1 MLRRLA
7 RARLPRRSRRT
18 ESLIIAAMI
27 LTSGAA
33 LPVGAIAARSRSAK
47 PAAPS
52 AASATLRTGLES
64 LEKQVQEFT
73 LSNGLKFIVVERHQA
88 PVFSFM
94 TMVDAGSSNDQIG
107 TTGLAH
113 MMEHMAFK
121 GTPRIGTKDYAK
133 EQPLLAAEETAYDQL
148 LDERRRGARADSTKL
163 KNLDGALQAAQEAA
177 RGQVVSNEFS
187 KWVEQAGGQNM
198 NAYTSDDVTAYFYSM
213 PSNRL
218 ELWSLLEGSRMA
230 HPVFREFYKER
241 DVVYEERRMSYESSP
256 IGRLILEFTNTAFT
270 AHPYGFGGIGFPSDL
285 KTFSRTQ
292 GDEYFKR
299 HYVAKNMT
307 VSIVGDV
314 TTAEVRRDAEKY
326 FADLS
331 DASKPP
337 PVDTVEPEQH
347 AERRVTLEDPGQP
360 MVMIGW
366 HVPAASDPSYA
377 AFEALADL
385 LAGGDYAR
393 LVKTLVKEK
402 KIATRVDAG
411 PGFPGEKYPSLFVL
425 FVVPAAGQDPVKV
438 EQEVYAALD
447 EVRAKPFTPEEL
459 AGYKVRV
466 KAQKIGSV
474 ESNSDLASAL
484 ENAQT
489 LRGDWREFFREQE
502 RLQALTSTQLM
513 DAMNSTF
520 VKRNRT
526 VGMIVN
532 HDAPTANEGGK

>member
-1 MLRRLA
+1 MPFRSA
-7 RARLPRRSRRT
+7 FTTRARRGVRGVAFT
-18 ESLIIAAMI
+18 AA
-27 LTSGAA
+27 LLAFAGLAGAA
-33 LPVGAIAARSRSAK
+33 AAATMPRTAPAPK
-47 PAAPS
+47 PAAPV
-52 AASATLRTGLES
+52 RTGLES
-64 LEKQVQEFT
+64 IEKQVQEFT
-73 LSNGLKFIVVERHQA
+73 LDNGLKFIVVERHQA

-133 EQPLLAAEETAYDQL
+133 EKPLLDGEEVAWTAL
-148 LDERRRGARADSTKL
+148 LNEQRRGARADSAKL
-163 KNLDGALQAAQEAA
+163 GTLGAAFQAAQEAA
-177 RGQVVSNEFS
+177 YTQVVSNEFS

-198 NAYTSDDVTAYFYSM
+198 NAFTSDDVTAYFYSM

-218 ELWSLLEGSRMA
+218 ELWALLEGSRMA

-241 DVVYEERRMSYESSP
+241 DVVYEERRMNYESSP
-256 IGRLILEFTNTAFT
+256 IGRLLLEFTNTAFT

-292 GDEYFKR
+292 GEEYFRR
-299 HYVAKNMT
+299 HYVAKNM
-307 VSIVGDV
+307 VVCVVGDV
-314 TTAEVRRDAEKY
+314 TLAEVRKVATQY

-331 DASKPP
+331 NAPKPP
-337 PVDTVEPEQH
+337 PVDTVEPAQH

-360 MVMIGW
+360 MLIVGW
-366 HVPAASDPSYA
+366 HVPAASDARYPAY
-377 AFEALADL
+377 EALADL

-393 LVKTLVKEK
+393 LTKTLVKEK
-402 KIATRVDAG
+402 KVATRVDAG

-438 EQEVYAALD
+438 EQEVYAAID
-447 EVRAKPFTPEEL
+447 EVRARPFTAEEL

-466 KAQKIGSV
+466 KARKIGEV

-484 ENAQT
+484 VTAQT
-489 LRGDWREFFREQE
+489 LQGDWREFFREQE
-502 RLQALTSTQLM
+502 RVQALTVPALM
-513 DAMNSTF
+513 DAMNSAF
-520 VKRNRT
+520 VKSNRT

-532 HDAPTANEGGK
+532 QAAQSANEGGK